1 MLKLPFHM
9 ASPLRTGVFTLVV
22 CLVFL
27 FLRWGYDR
35 DIWRIGDWVG
45 WYFERKFNMVDPARA
60 RRVGRG
66 FLLAL
71 AILFGCA
78 AILGITVGTGLIEN
92 ADPPGH
98 RTVEESA
105 RERGD

>member
-1 MLKLPFHM
+1 
-9 ASPLRTGVFTLVV
+9 
-22 CLVFL
+22 VFL

-35 DIWRIGDWVG
+35 DVGRIGDWVG

-60 RRVGRG
+60 RRAGLG
-66 FLLAL
+66 LLLAL
-71 AILFGCA
+71 AILFGCMA
-78 AILGITVGTGLIEN
+78 VLGITVGTGLIEN